1 MKNKT
6 ILVVDDSAVMRQLIS
21 AILEE
26 EGYRVLLAED
36 GRTALEHVRQAE
48 VHLVLTDWTMIPMD
62 GCELTRQLRLLPD
75 YAHVPI
81 LVLSTVSSGA
91 SKAEA
96 RKAGASGWL
105 GKPIEPATLLAVA
118 GSLMKLAQA

>member
-6 ILVVDDSAVMRQLIS
+6 ILMVDDSAVMRQLIS

-26 EGYRVLLAED
+26 GGYRVLLAED
-36 GRTALEHVRQAE
+36 GHTALKHVRKAA
-48 VHLVLTDWTMIPMD
+48 VHLVLTDWTMSPMD
-62 GCELTRQLRLLPD
+62 GCELTRELRLLPD
-75 YAHVPI
+75 YVDVPI
-81 LVLSTVSSGA
+81 LVLSTANSDA

-105 GKPIEPATLLAVA
+105 CKPIEPETLLAVVD
-118 GSLMKLAQA
+118 SLMDPAQA

>member
-6 ILVVDDSAVMRQLIS
+6 ILVVDDSAVMRQLTS
-21 AILEE
+21 AVLEAG
-26 EGYRVLLAED
+26 GYRVLLAED
-36 GRTALEHVRQAE
+36 GHTALEHVRQAA

-62 GCELTRQLRLLPD
+62 GCELTRQLRLLTN
-75 YAHVPI
+75 YAHVPV
-81 LVLSTVSSGA
+81 LVLSTVSSEA

-105 GKPIEPATLLAVA
+105 CKPIEPATLLAVV
-118 GSLMKLAQA
+118 GSLMDLAQA